1 MKRLSLRGRMVMTAV
16 AAAGVALAVLLLLV
30 GPTLDRRARDQAFA
44 GLTAEA
50 RLMARVVEEQLA
62 RGTSPEA
69 LDPVVDAA
77 SREVNARVTVIA
89 PDGKVLA
96 DSAASGAD
104 LERVANHADRPE
116 VQGALAGET
125 SRAERRS
132 ATVGAELLYAAV
144 PVRSNGRIVGVAR
157 LSRGIEAIQEQSR
170 DLWRAAALALALA
183 LLATGVLSV
192 LLSSSLGR
200 SLREIMET
208 ARQYAQGNLAARI
221 RVGRDDELG
230 ELARIINQSADQLQ
244 QRMAEI
250 ARDRGRTDAILSA
263 LDDGVLAVDH
273 RGTVILANPSLVKAM
288 DLRESLGRHYLEV
301 IRQHE
306 VGALIEEVLRTGE
319 RREAAVELLRLGR
332 VFTITVVP
340 FPGESGT
347 PHGAILTFND
357 ATERR
362 RLEHI
367 RRDFVANASHEL
379 RTPLTSIRGFVEALE
394 DGAVEEPEKAQRFLG
409 KIRTHAD
416 RMAALV
422 DDLLEL
428 SRLESGDR
436 PPEWEETLPSEV
448 TGDVMASF
456 AGLAT
461 RKDISLR
468 REDRGAPAV
477 VTDPERL
484 RRILENLVDNAVK
497 YTPGGGQVQIT
508 TLPGPAG
515 SARVEIADN
524 GPGIAP
530 EHQARIFERFYRV
543 DKARSRELGGTG
555 LGLSIVRHL
564 AEGMGASVSV
574 ESEPGRGSRFTVTLP
589 AAPALPGKP
598 ASALPGKPA

>member
-1 MKRLSLRGRMVMTAV
+1 
-16 AAAGVALAVLLLLV
+16 
-30 GPTLDRRARDQAFA
+30 
-44 GLTAEA
+44 
-50 RLMARVVEEQLA
+50 
-62 RGTSPEA
+62 
-69 LDPVVDAA
+69 
-77 SREVNARVTVIA
+77 
-89 PDGKVLA
+89 
-96 DSAASGAD
+96 
-104 LERVANHADRPE
+104 
-116 VQGALAGET
+116 
-125 SRAERRS
+125 
-132 ATVGAELLYAAV
+132 
-144 PVRSNGRIVGVAR
+144 
-157 LSRGIEAIQEQSR
+157 
-170 DLWRAAALALALA
+170 
-183 LLATGVLSV
+183 
-192 LLSSSLGR
+192 
-200 SLREIMET
+200 MET

-244 QRMAEI
+244 GRMAEI

-301 IRQHE
+301 IRQRE
-306 VGALIEEVLRTGE
+306 VGSLIEEVLRTGE
-319 RREAAVELLRLGR
+319 RREAEVELLRLGR

-422 DDLLEL
+422 EDLLEL

-448 TGDVMASF
+448 AQDVMASF

-574 ESEPGRGSRFTVTLP
+574 ESEPGRGSRFIVTLP
-589 AAPALPGKP
+589 GTALPGTAFP
-598 ASALPGKPA
+598 GRPGSALPGKPA